1 MYMPSQL
8 PKIVARTDQ
17 KTIDKFKQIATEH
30 ERSVS
35 QEMVYLV
42 KQAIKEYEQ
51 EKGEIII
58 ETRTD

>member
-1 MYMPSQL
+1 MPSQL

-17 KTIDKFKQIATEH
+17 ETINKFKIIAAEN

-42 KQAIKEYEQ
+42 KQEIKKYER
-51 EKGEIII
+51 EKGEIKI
-58 ETRTD
+58 